1 MEYIIFFVLVVL
13 SAFFS
18 SAETAYFSIRHSQV
32 RIMQEQK
39 KKNADLVHRLK
50 NDSEGLLITI
60 LIGSN
65 IVNFSA
71 ASMATMLGV
80 EHFGSIGVG
89 IATGA
94 VTLIVLIFGEIFPKT
109 ISIVYNAVLVRLMA
123 KPLYACVLVFAP
135 VTWLLLKLHHSVTAT
150 MKIKK
155 QSVVSEEEI
164 RAMSL
169 LGVEHGEIDKSEQEM
184 IEKIFRF
191 DDVKAGDIMTP
202 IDKVEVLNG
211 DVPIEQIAYFVAHSA
226 FSRFPVH
233 DGGTAE
239 RIVGYVHVNDIMKAL
254 NSDDRERP
262 VIDFMD
268 EIKCVSEN
276 KPVDSIFRSMQKSR
290 HHLYLVYEDE
300 HKTAVGIVTMENV
313 LEEIVGEIKDET
325 DD

>member
-1 MEYIIFFVLVVL
+1 MEYIIFFVFVAL

-39 KKNADLVHRLK
+39 KKNADLVHHLK
-50 NDSEGLLITI
+50 DDPERLLITI
-60 LIGSN
+60 LIGNN
-65 IVNFSA
+65 IVIFASA
-71 ASMATMLGV
+71 SFATMFGI
-80 EHFGSIGVG
+80 EHFGPVGAG
-89 IATGA
+89 IATA
-94 VTLIVLIFGEIFPKT
+94 IATFVMLIFGEIFPKT
-109 ISIVYNAVLVRLMA
+109 IAIAHYMPMTRYFA
-123 KPLYACVLVFAP
+123 KPLYFFVLLFSP
-135 VTWLLLKLHHSVTAT
+135 LTWLLLKLHHFANKAMQV
-150 MKIKK
+150 KK
-155 QSVVSEEEI
+155 QPMVSEEEI
-164 RAMSL
+164 RAMSR
-169 LGVEHGEIDKSEQEM
+169 LGVEHGAIDQSEQEM

-211 DVPIEQIAYFVAHSA
+211 DVPVEQIAYFVAHSA

-262 VIDFMD
+262 VIDFID

>member
-1 MEYIIFFVLVVL
+1 MEYLIFFVLVAL

-32 RIMQEQK
+32 RIMQDHK
-39 KKNADLVHRLK
+39 KKNANLVHYLK
-50 NDSEGLLITI
+50 DNPERLLITI
-60 LIGSN
+60 LIGNN
-65 IVNFSA
+65 IAQFSA
-71 ASMATMLGV
+71 AACATLWGV
-80 EHFGSIGVG
+80 EAFGTIGAG
-89 IATGA
+89 ISTGI
-94 VTLIVLIFGEIFPKT
+94 TTFCLLIFGDMLPKSFA
-109 ISIVYNAVLVRLMA
+109 ISRNMFLVPLFA
-123 KPLYACVLVFAP
+123 KPLYFFVVLFSP
-135 VTWLLLKLHHSVTAT
+135 ITWFLLKLHHFFVSA
-150 MKIKK
+150 MKVKK
-155 QSVVSEEEI
+155 QPIVSEEEI
-164 RAMSL
+164 RAMSR
-169 LGVEHGEIDKSEQEM
+169 LGVEHGEIDQGEQEM

-191 DDVKAGDIMTP
+191 DDVKVGDIMTP
-202 IDKVEVLNG
+202 IDRVEVLNG
-211 DVPIEQIAYFVAHSA
+211 DVPVEQIAYFVSQSG

-262 VIDFMD
+262 VIDLID
-268 EIKCVSEN
+268 PIKCVSEN
-276 KPVDSIFRSMQKSR
+276 RTVDSIFRSMQKSR